1 MMATDYSDCRIQDYG
16 SDFTIKLGGLVS
28 LGYDTDEKLG
38 LDKYPI
44 FDENYRSP
52 LNHKIVAHYA
62 LREIG
67 METPEQFFFV
77 LRRTMNEIMPYYNK
91 LYESDRMKFDPLS
104 TMSIQ
109 SVTSNDS
116 DSQASSKSSSEDK
129 TQSKTDTTTDAHN
142 QQRQVDSIAPDS
154 QLSGNGD
161 YAGNVTDV
169 DAKNHSNTSAETN
182 ATGTN
187 TSTTDFSSSQ
197 SKGKG
202 STQTSGYSG
211 LPTSDLIQR
220 YRASLLN
227 IDMMVI
233 NDLGSLFMGI
243 SDTMD
248 SMAPRGYDRILL
260 W

>member
-1 MMATDYSDCRIQDYG
+1 MTTDYSDCVIQAFG
-16 SDFTIKLGGLVS
+16 SDYTIKLGGLIA
-28 LGYDTDEKLG
+28 LGYNTDEKLG

-67 METPEQFFFV
+67 METPEQFVFI

-91 LYESDRMKFDPLS
+91 LYESDRIKFDPMS
-104 TMSIQ
+104 TMNIQ
-109 SVTSNDS
+109 SLTSNDS
-116 DSQASSKSSSEDK
+116 DSQMSSKSSSEDK
-129 TQSKTDTTTDAHN
+129 TQSKTDTTNKSHN
-142 QQRQVDSIAPDS
+142 RQRQVDSVAPDA
-154 QLSGNGD
+154 QLSNSGD
-161 YAGNVTDV
+161 YAGTVQDI
-169 DAKNHSNTSAETN
+169 DAQNDSTSSAETN

-187 TSTTDFSSSQ
+187 TSVTDFSSSQ

-202 STQTSGYSG
+202 NTQTTGYNG

-220 YRASLLN
+220 YRASLIN
-227 IDMMVI
+227 IDMMI
-233 NDLGSLFMGI
+233 ITELGSLFMGV

-248 SMAPRGYDRILL
+248 SMAPRGYDRTLL

>member
-1 MMATDYSDCRIQDYG
+1 MATDYSDCKIQPYG
-16 SDFTIKLGGLVS
+16 SDYTIKLGGLIA

-44 FDENYRSP
+44 FDEDYRSP

-67 METPEQFFFV
+67 VETPEQFVFY

-91 LYESDRMKFDPLS
+91 MYESDRMKFDPLS

-109 SVTSNDS
+109 SLSSNDT
-116 DSQASSKSSSEDK
+116 DSQMSSKSSSEDK
-129 TQSKTDTTTDAHN
+129 TQSKTDTTTDSHN
-142 QQRQVDSIAPDS
+142 QQRTVDSVAPDA
-154 QLSGNGD
+154 QLSGTGD
-161 YAGNVTDV
+161 YAGNIQDI
-169 DAKNHSNTSAETN
+169 DAKNHQDTSAETN

-187 TSTTDFSSSQ
+187 TSSTDFSSSQ

-202 STQTSGYSG
+202 DTRTTGYSG

-220 YRASLLN
+220 YRASLIN
-227 IDMMVI
+227 VDMMI
-233 NDLGSLFMGI
+233 ITELGSLFMGV

-248 SMAPRGYDRILL
+248 SMAPRGYDRTLL

>member
-1 MMATDYSDCRIQDYG
+1 MTDYSDCKIQTYG
-16 SDFTIKLGGLVS
+16 SDYTIKLGGLVS
-28 LGYDTDEKLG
+28 LGYDTDAKLG

-44 FDENYRSP
+44 FDEDYRP
-52 LNHKIVAHYA
+52 TLNHKIVAHYA

-67 METPEQFFFV
+67 VETPEQFVFY

-91 LYESDRMKFDPLS
+91 LYESDRLKFDPLS
-104 TMSIQ
+104 TMSIE
-109 SVTSNDS
+109 SVSSNDS
-116 DSQASSKSSSEDK
+116 DSQMSSQSSSEDK
-129 TQSKTDTTTDAHN
+129 TQSKTDTTTDTHN
-142 QQRQVDSIAPDS
+142 QQRTVDSVAPDA
-154 QLSGNGD
+154 QLSGTGD
-161 YAGNVTDV
+161 YAGNVQDI
-169 DAKNHSNTSAETN
+169 DAKNHSDTSAKTN

-187 TSTTDFSSSQ
+187 TSKTDFSSSQ
-197 SKGKG
+197 SKGNG
-202 STQTSGYSG
+202 NTQTKGYSG

-227 IDMMVI
+227 IDMMI
-233 NDLGSLFMGI
+233 ITELGSLFMGV

>member
-1 MMATDYSDCRIQDYG
+1 MTDYSDCKIQTYG
-16 SDFTIKLGGLVS
+16 SDYTIKLGGLIA

-44 FDENYRSP
+44 FDEGYRSS

-67 METPEQFFFV
+67 VETPEQFVFY

-91 LYESDRMKFDPLS
+91 LYESDRLKFDPLS
-104 TMSIQ
+104 TMSIE
-109 SVTSNDS
+109 SISSNDS
-116 DSQASSKSSSEDK
+116 DSQMSSKSSSEDK
-129 TQSKTDTTTDAHN
+129 TQSKTDTTTDSHN
-142 QQRQVDSIAPDS
+142 QQRTVDSVAPDA
-154 QLSGNGD
+154 QLSGTGD
-161 YAGNVTDV
+161 YAGNVQDI
-169 DAKNHSNTSAETN
+169 DAKNHSDTSAETN
-182 ATGTN
+182 ASGTN
-187 TSTTDFSSSQ
+187 TSSTDFSSSQ
-197 SKGKG
+197 SKGNGNTK
-202 STQTSGYSG
+202 TTGYSG

-220 YRASLLN
+220 YRASLIN
-227 IDMMVI
+227 IDMMI
-233 NDLGSLFMGI
+233 IAELGSLFMGI

>member
-1 MMATDYSDCRIQDYG
+1 MTDYSDCKIQSYG
-16 SDFTIKLGGLVS
+16 SDYTIKLGGLVS

-44 FDENYRSP
+44 FDEDYRSS

-67 METPEQFFFV
+67 VETPEQFVFY

-91 LYESDRMKFDPLS
+91 MYESDRLKFDPLS

-109 SVTSNDS
+109 SISSNDT
-116 DSQASSKSSSEDK
+116 DSQMSSKSSSEDK
-129 TQSKTDTTTDAHN
+129 TQSKTDTTTDSHN
-142 QQRQVDSIAPDS
+142 QQRTVDSVAPDA
-154 QLSGNGD
+154 QLSGTGD
-161 YAGNVTDV
+161 YAGNIQDI
-169 DAKNHSNTSAETN
+169 DAKTHSDTSAETN

-187 TSTTDFSSSQ
+187 TSSTDFSSSQ
-197 SKGKG
+197 SKGNG
-202 STQTSGYSG
+202 NTQTTGYSG

-220 YRASLLN
+220 YRASLIN
-227 IDMMVI
+227 VDMMI
-233 NDLGSLFMGI
+233 ISELGSLFMGI

-248 SMAPRGYDRILL
+248 SMAPRGYDRTLL